1 MHLFRNTKQTV
12 LWIISAVLAVA
23 FFVGGIMLR
32 SSVGDVTAVKTPVL
46 ELTTKSVELKIGDKF
61 DALSYIKQATGTKG
75 QDLTKDVSVP
85 TISTKV
91 PGEYDVTYK
100 YTGLDANSDLSA
112 ALHVTVK
119 SADKTKT
126 TDKAETTKE
135 KK

>member
-1 MHLFRNTKQTV
+1 M
-12 LWIISAVLAVA
+12 LAVA
-23 FFVGGIMLR
+23 FFIGGIMLR